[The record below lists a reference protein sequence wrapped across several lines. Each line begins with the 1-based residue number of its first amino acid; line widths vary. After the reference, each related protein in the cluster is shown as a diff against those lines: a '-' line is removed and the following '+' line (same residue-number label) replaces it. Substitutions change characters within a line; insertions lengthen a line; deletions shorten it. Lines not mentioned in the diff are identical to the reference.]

1 MAFMPHVSKSAAAQA
16 WRNFFVALPDLLRS
30 ESDRRI
36 QIEPDGSGPPAQLAL
51 REAFNAFPVLTDVLL
66 LDTDGCPLD
75 PGEERFWTLL
85 NFDFSVTTGNLM
97 RFHGTASASKIKH
110 HAASLD
116 TYFSLRFIDLGS
128 LRGLLLMGQQYDHS
142 LVHLVSYDARD
153 QIERYS
159 SELASYLLSCTGT
172 LCRLFSKQTDFNE
185 RYGLPPDPM
194 VDAKSLL
201 KIHTVTA
208 HFVDPTTGGQLTL
221 ERLQEEVSSIQLIP
235 QVPEDIR
242 RTFYLAKRLYVFG
255 YLEYGFF
262 TVSLHYAYAAME
274 AALHARWSA
283 ALPIPTVLT
292 HKGNV
297 ETLGTGPTKHFGIR
311 RLCRVRG
318 WDIRS
323 LQVNGEH
330 FPDTAKKVAVSLHKL
345 RIITDWQ
352 LRQFEHMWLRRRNYH
367 SHLEFA
373 PIETPQTD
381 ALVQVARE
389 INQLFDS
396 LPASG

>member
-1 MAFMPHVSKSAAAQA
+1 MPRVSKSAAAQA
-16 WRNFFVALPDLLRS
+16 WRDFLVALPDLLRS
-30 ESDRRI
+30 ESNRRI
-36 QIEPDGSGPPAQLAL
+36 QIEPDGSGPPVQLAL
-51 REAFNAFPVLTDVLL
+51 HEAFNAFPVLTDVLL
-66 LDTDGCPLD
+66 LDTDGCPLQ

-97 RFHGTASASKIKH
+97 RFHGTASALKIKRR
-110 HAASLD
+110 AVLLD
-116 TYFSLRFIDLGS
+116 THFSLRFIDLGS
-128 LRGLLLMGQQYDHS
+128 LRGLLLMGQKHERG
-142 LVHLVSYDARD
+142 LVHLVPYNARD

-159 SELASYLLSCTGT
+159 AELASYLLSCAGT
-172 LCRLFSKQTDFNE
+172 LCGIFSKRPDFNE
-185 RYGLPPDPM
+185 RYALKPDP
-194 VDAKSLL
+194 VLDRDSLL
-201 KIHTVTA
+201 RIHFATA
-208 HFVDPTTGGQLTL
+208 HFVNPKIGGPLTF
-221 ERLQEEVSSIQLIP
+221 EQLQEDVSQIQLIP
-235 QVPEDIR
+235 QVPEDIC

-283 ALPIPTVLT
+283 ALPTPTVLT

-297 ETLGTGPTKHFGIR
+297 ETLGAGPKKHFGIR

-318 WDIRS
+318 WDIRR
-323 LQVNGEH
+323 LQVNGER
-330 FPDTAKKVAVSLHKL
+330 FPDTAKQVVISLHKL

-373 PIETPQTD
+373 PVETPQTD
-381 ALVQVARE
+381 TLVQVASE

-396 LPASG
+396 LPAPG